1 MLVTEL
7 GFITTLLIG
16 VTLGIVGFIILTFW
30 IQLFNKDFDFE
41 SKFFWPLFWIH
52 LIVWIIGT
60 CVIPYDLV
68 NDSFALWGW
77 PFMIYIFG
85 SLLIMGIVKLVKIN
99 QAEKKQPRTTY
110 TKSKNESSFESLFS
124 DDNKNLNNE
133 AKSNQPSQ
141 KAHAEELLRS
151 LMDDTNDNRISSNP
165 KASETKYKYICL
177 SDANDVPERKSGGI
191 YSEDIILQKPESTIK
206 TSHISTSTKTNDP
219 ETALKAREYISVIK
233 THEGWIDPTEDF
245 KDIIFSLI
253 YENDIHRKTDLLLDG
268 LDNLNKLF
276 ETIKSTPDYK
286 TGSTNLNAIVH
297 FRIYLDC
304 VLALDSDGDTVNE
317 FYITYKLTGVMNNSV
332 HKYINLMIK
341 ISDLLDRIIVYLFE
355 NLDKVSLD
363 HYPIAER
370 KMRKYL
376 NEYVDDNTDWNK
388 I

>member
-1 MLVTEL
+1 MFKIIFWLLFDGFFIFSLVKFGDEAGGYIVLFLAAIAFFTWEL
-7 GFITTLLIG
+7 IHSTKDY
-16 VTLGIVGFIILTFW
+16 VEDII
-30 IQLFNKDFDFE
+30 IQKRNAQLKNNNHYSDFE
-41 SKFFWPLFWIH
+41 QSTDKFSALF
-52 LIVWIIGT
+52 
-60 CVIPYDLV
+60 P
-68 NDSFALWGW
+68 
-77 PFMIYIFG
+77 
-85 SLLIMGIVKLVKIN
+85 
-99 QAEKKQPRTTY
+99 
-110 TKSKNESSFESLFS
+110 
-124 DDNKNLNNE
+124 DDNTTLNNE
-133 AKSNQPSQ
+133 KKDIESPQKS
-141 KAHAEELLRS
+141 HAEELLRS
-151 LMDDTNDNRISSNP
+151 LMNDTNDNQISSNP

-177 SDANDVPERKSGGI
+177 SNADDVPERKSGGI

-206 TSHISTSTKTNDP
+206 IPHTVETTKTNDP
-219 ETALKAREYISVIK
+219 ETALKAREYINVIK
-233 THEGWIDPTEDF
+233 THEDWIDPTEDF

-253 YENDIHRKTDLLLDG
+253 YENNIHRKTDLLLDG
-268 LDNLNKLF
+268 LNNLNELF
-276 ETIKSTPDYK
+276 ETIKSTADYK

-317 FYITYKLTGVMNNSV
+317 FYIAYKLTGVMNNSV

-370 KMRKYL
+370 KIRKYL